1 MRAPDWRLIFRL
13 GLLAYLAIISFLAF
27 APLASAPGTGHDKV
41 NHIMA
46 FFVLTGLADRAY
58 PGPSPGRGWRK
69 WVSVLA
75 FGLFIEAV
83 QYFLPYRE
91 FSLWDLGADG
101 IGILL
106 YVAGARLAISAN
118 RGRTRP

>member
-1 MRAPDWRLIFRL
+1 MRSTDWRLIFRL

-46 FFVLTGLADRAY
+46 FFVLAGLADRAY
-58 PGPSPGRGWRK
+58 PGPSPGRGWHK
-69 WVSVLA
+69 WVSVLS
-75 FGLFIEAV
+75 FGLFIEAT

-106 YVAGARLAISAN
+106 YVAGIRLAISASW
-118 RGRTRP
+118 GRTRL